1 MARFERYLPMLQL
14 KKQQLQLEIQEI
26 DAQIAENDRAA
37 MELRGR
43 VESWIG
49 LWAGEEAARLP
60 SVSVEARL
68 REGNIAGVPVP
79 VLDSFETA
87 RPDLDFFSTPAWYDD
102 ALEAAA
108 AMARLRLERQV
119 LEEKRRRIS
128 RELAYTTQRVNL
140 FEKVKIPE
148 CRENIRVIKIF
159 LGDQQTA
166 AVVRGKLAKRRTA
179 VYENAVRDAVEE
191 AGTEQR

>member
-26 DAQIAENDRAA
+26 SSQIAENDRAVR
-37 MELRGR
+37 ELRER
-43 VESWIG
+43 IESWLG
-49 LWAGEEAARLP
+49 LWAGDEAEQLP
-60 SVSVEARL
+60 SVRVEARL

-79 VLDSFETA
+79 ILDGFETA
-87 RPDLDFFSTPAWYDD
+87 RPDVDLYSTPAWYDD

-108 AMARLRLERQV
+108 AMARFRLERQV